1 MVAANP
7 ALASLLYRYC
17 DARSISPS
25 SPDGRPKGGS
35 CGSTRATRTA
45 LADHPRVRASCHSR
59 QTGTPGAFP
68 DDQGAMTEHPASIDQ
83 VLECLNHYRIRA
95 TYTAVAG
102 VLGCY
107 RRQVGPQ
114 YLRKASPLTSW
125 VVTKA
130 THQPGDPEYREQPL
144 LVHPDLERSDYVI
157 ETAEELRALITAFK
171 IRPVTEWP

>member
-1 MVAANP
+1 
-7 ALASLLYRYC
+7 
-17 DARSISPS
+17 
-25 SPDGRPKGGS
+25 
-35 CGSTRATRTA
+35 
-45 LADHPRVRASCHSR
+45 
-59 QTGTPGAFP
+59 
-68 DDQGAMTEHPASIDQ
+68 MTEHPASIDQ

-102 VLGCY
+102 VIGCY

-171 IRPVTEWP
+171 IRPDTEWQ